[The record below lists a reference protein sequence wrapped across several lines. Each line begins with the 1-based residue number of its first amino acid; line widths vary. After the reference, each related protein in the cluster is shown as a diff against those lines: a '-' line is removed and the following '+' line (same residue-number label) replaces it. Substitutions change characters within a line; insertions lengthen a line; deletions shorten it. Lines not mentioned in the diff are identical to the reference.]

1 MEERI
6 YSVSEVSLEIKRVI
20 ERYIPPVWVEGEI
33 SNYSVSRA
41 GHVYFSL
48 KDDNALI
55 NCVMWRNVAG
65 SIPFLMAAGM
75 RVIVYGDVII
85 YTGQSQYQIN
95 VKQVRAAGM
104 GSLYLAFEALKK
116 KLSDEGLFDPEIK
129 KPIPLYPKRI
139 GVVTSISGAA
149 VRDIIEVSGRR
160 NPSVQLVIF
169 PAQVQGEKAAD
180 TIIRGIQTFNRL
192 RNVDLIIIGRG
203 GGSIEDL
210 WAFNEEKLVRAI
222 AASELPIVSAV
233 GHEVDYSLSDFAA
246 DYRAPTPSAAA
257 ELTVPEKRMI
267 ERRLGD
273 YRNRATQYIL
283 HTINNRHQLLDN
295 LALRVSRQ
303 NPVKILKDRFDLI
316 ATLRKRIH
324 QAIRSQIDQSVLRLK
339 DFQGIIRALD
349 PKEILKRG
357 YSLVYKEEKRQLIR
371 SVKSVKVGEKIV
383 VEVSDGV
390 FKAGVKTVSDPNGG
404 G

>member
-95 VKQVRAAGM
+95 VKQIRAAGM

-160 NPSVQLVIF
+160 NPSVRLVIF

-180 TIIRGIQTFNRL
+180 TIIQGIQTFNRL

-339 DFQGIIRALD
+339 DFQGTIRALD

-371 SVKSVKVGEKIV
+371 SVKSVKAGEKII

>member
-160 NPSVQLVIF
+160 NPSVRLVIF

-180 TIIRGIQTFNRL
+180 TIIQGIQTFNRL

-339 DFQGIIRALD
+339 DFQGTIRALD

-371 SVKSVKVGEKIV
+371 SVKSVKAGEKII

>member
-95 VKQVRAAGM
+95 VKQIRAAGM

-160 NPSVQLVIF
+160 NPSVRLVIF

-180 TIIRGIQTFNRL
+180 TIIQGIQTFNRL

-339 DFQGIIRALD
+339 DFRGTIRALD

-371 SVKSVKVGEKIV
+371 SVKSVKAGEKII

>member
-95 VKQVRAAGM
+95 VKQIRAAGM

-160 NPSVQLVIF
+160 NPSVRLVIF

-267 ERRLGD
+267 ERRLSD

-339 DFQGIIRALD
+339 DFQGTIRALD

-371 SVKSVKVGEKIV
+371 SVKSVKAGEKIV

>member
-95 VKQVRAAGM
+95 VKQIRAAGM

-339 DFQGIIRALD
+339 DFQGTIRALD

-371 SVKSVKVGEKIV
+371 SVKSVKAGEKII

>member
-180 TIIRGIQTFNRL
+180 TIIQGIQTFNRL

-339 DFQGIIRALD
+339 DFRGTIRALD

>member
-95 VKQVRAAGM
+95 VKQIRAAGM

-339 DFQGIIRALD
+339 DFRGTIRALD

-371 SVKSVKVGEKIV
+371 SVKSVKAGEKII

>member
-339 DFQGIIRALD
+339 DFQGTIRALD

-371 SVKSVKVGEKIV
+371 SVKSVKAGEKII